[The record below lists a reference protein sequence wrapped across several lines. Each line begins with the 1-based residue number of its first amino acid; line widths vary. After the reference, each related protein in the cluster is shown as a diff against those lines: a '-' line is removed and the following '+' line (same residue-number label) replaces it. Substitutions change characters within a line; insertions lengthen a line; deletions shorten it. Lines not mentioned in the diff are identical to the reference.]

1 MRKTLVGL
9 FIPAAQQHFDLLAP
23 SDLKLGMMTELMLKG
38 GAELCEGWYSRSQT
52 GMLTL
57 KDPDMLLHPDKTLAD
72 YGIEDGAQLVLF

>member
-9 FIPAAQQHFDLLAP
+9 YVPAAQRHFDLLAP
-23 SDLKLGMMTELMLKG
+23 SDLEIGVLTELMLRG
-38 GAELCEGWYSRSQT
+38 VAELCEGWYTRSKT

-57 KDPDMLLHPDKTLAD
+57 REPELLLHPERTLAD